1 MKGSSLQPARGVLR
15 SPLFS
20 RMDIVAD
27 GAESVIIPACKV
39 CGSPTTVAFSL
50 PSSKKT
56 GHPIPE
62 LPDDCPYFECTNC
75 HFCFSTHLDAADHTN
90 IYDET
95 YWNNQD
101 PDWYGRV
108 SETLRLVL
116 LANSLL
122 GRKPDELEILDFGCG
137 IGGFVEIAHK
147 SLQLNAW
154 GTDIIPPKVGK
165 DWFLPEVD
173 RQFDV
178 IVSCEVLEHVPK
190 PAETFARLKS
200 WLRPGGALA
209 FQTAQYDP
217 NGERR
222 NWWYVGPGT
231 GHISLYS
238 ADTFTHLFNHL
249 GGARREM
256 WRGYHGV
263 QAWTF
268 E

>member
-1 MKGSSLQPARGVLR
+1 
-15 SPLFS
+15 
-20 RMDIVAD
+20 VAD
-27 GAESVIIPACKV
+27 GFADILTPACKV
-39 CGSPTTVAFSL
+39 CGAPTVVGFAL
-50 PSSKKT
+50 PVSKKT

-75 HFCFSTHLDAADHTN
+75 RFCFSTHLDAADHTVV
-90 IYDET
+90 YDDD
-95 YWNNQD
+95 YWKNQD

-122 GRKPDELEILDFGCG
+122 KRRPDELQILDFGCG
-137 IGGFVEIAHK
+137 IGGFVEVGRK
-147 SLQLNAW
+147 SLQLDVW

-165 DWFLPEVD
+165 EWYLPTVD
-173 RQFDV
+173 RKFDV
-178 IVSCEVLEHVPK
+178 IVSCEVLEHVPTPK
-190 PAETFARLKS
+190 ETFAQLRS
-200 WLRPGGALA
+200 WLKPGGALA

-222 NWWYVGPGT
+222 EWWYVGPDN

-238 ADTFTHLFNHL
+238 EGALTHLFKEL
-249 GGARREM
+249 GGKYRDM

-263 QAWTF
+263 QAWVF
-268 E
+268 D